1 MQRGS
6 TVWKSDQKNFL
17 VPDLVKEK
25 DGKYDISGASTKISG
40 YIKAVQ
46 PRDRGGAAGY
56 SHVAIDILPPQPTAQ
71 GFRHGV
77 VDTLCISIPAEMAIH
92 NTGHDGEKITTIW
105 NYVGADNRAAMA
117 MPGAI
122 VLAGWKPFP
131 HGRNGKGPVYPSL
144 VPILSTGVSL
154 VRLDKY
160 IDLLFTLHD
169 GSPPML
175 HVGGPLR
182 PGHRFG

>member
-1 MQRGS
+1 MLR
-6 TVWKSDQKNFL
+6 
-17 VPDLVKEK
+17 
-25 DGKYDISGASTKISG
+25 SGGQVTL
-40 YIKAVQ
+40 Q
-46 PRDRGGAAGY
+46 
-56 SHVAIDILPPQPTAQ
+56 HVAIDTLPLQPTAA
-71 GFRHGV
+71 GMRHGMAE
-77 VDTLCISIPAEMAIH
+77 TLMTSVPAEFAIH

-144 VPILSTGVSL
+144 VPILSTGISL
-154 VRLDKY
+154 TRLDKY

-182 PGHRFG
+182 PLLHVTFATMIMYYPERWEKELWSPCTR